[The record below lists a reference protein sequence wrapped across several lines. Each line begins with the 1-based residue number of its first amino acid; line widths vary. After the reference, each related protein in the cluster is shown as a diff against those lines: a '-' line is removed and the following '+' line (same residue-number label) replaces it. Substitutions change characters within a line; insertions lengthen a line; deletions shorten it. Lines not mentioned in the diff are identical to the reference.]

1 MFIGFT
7 SPPMSSL
14 CVVIRAM
21 MEDLTKRMSR
31 LLQQPNLPKKQ
42 PLPYDSTAASFKPT
56 HSKKPWTKQLS
67 DAQDGPKL
75 PTRSK
80 PTTRS
85 NTRNGKGMTRKDPRL
100 PLIPRPPRMTGYNVK
115 ASMSAKHIGRP
126 VPLLIVLDLN
136 GTLLS
141 RHPKNRQHVKL
152 RPHLDKFLEYL
163 FNRHKVVI
171 WSSATPESV
180 TAMLSKIF
188 FPEGDAVKSRANN
201 DDLMEW
207 YNRIVAM
214 WNRKHLDLGDLYWQN
229 PQVYKQ
235 LSRLWADPNI
245 QSTCFGGQWD
255 QFNTLL
261 IDDSLEKAAS
271 EPHNL
276 VQIREMVWNEDDQG
290 VEVLAQVAKYISKA
304 SNYQNVSAFVKEN
317 PFKHDPVPRDENTW
331 AWMEQNMSDFM
342 MHDDL
347 DLDRRHLKQ

>member
-1 MFIGFT
+1 
-7 SPPMSSL
+7 MSKL
-14 CVVIRAM
+14 NAVLWATM
-21 MEDLTKRMSR
+21 DDLTKRMSR
-31 LLQQPNLPKKQ
+31 LLQQPSAPKHQTLPR
-42 PLPYDSTAASFKPT
+42 DSTAPSVKQA
-56 HSKKPWTKQLS
+56 HSSKQWTKKPAAVQT
-67 DAQDGPKL
+67 L
-75 PTRSK
+75 PGLPLRSK

-85 NTRNGKGMTRKDPRL
+85 DTRNGRGMTRKDPRL
-100 PLIPRPPRMTGYNVK
+100 PLIPRPPRVPGYDAK
-115 ASMSAKHIGRP
+115 ASMPADYTGHP

-152 RPHLDKFLEYL
+152 RPHLNKFLEYL
-163 FNRHKVVI
+163 FTRHKVVI

-180 TAMLSKIF
+180 TAMLGKIF
-188 FPEGDAVKSRANN
+188 FPEGDAVQSRANS

-207 YNRIVAM
+207 YNCIVAM
-214 WNRKHLDLGDLYWQN
+214 WNRKHLDLGDFYWQN

-245 QSTCFGGQWD
+245 QSTCSGGQWD

-276 VQIREMVWNEDDQG
+276 VQIKEMVWKEDDQG

-304 SNYQNVSAFVKEN
+304 SNYRNVSAFVKES

-331 AWMEQNMSDFM
+331 AWMEQNMTDFM
-342 MHDDL
+342 AHDDL
-347 DLDRRHLKQ
+347 DLDCRNLKQ